1 MARACLSLFPAVG
14 RWSGLVALLGAMI
27 RLQAVIIED
36 FEYYAVYESNYLDL
50 LWSFITFK
58 PVEYGCE
65 IALAML
71 VGLWQMLVHACRSD
85 PSAVS
90 S

>member
-1 MARACLSLFPAVG
+1 MARACLSLVTAVG
-14 RWSGLVALLGAMI
+14 RWSGLVALLGVVI

-65 IALAML
+65 IALAL
-71 VGLWQMLVHACRSD
+71 VVGLGQMVVQACHRD